1 MWTFKFCSIFTVIW
15 KLDEKHLIKKNWTL
29 DQNDLIKSP
38 ILAGHLN
45 KSQKYLWPG
54 GQFRRTIN
62 GHFDHVT
69 IINLFVSSRKMLS
82 DYRI

>member
-1 MWTFKFCSIFTVIW
+1 MIRLKSSR
-15 KLDEKHLIKKNWTL
+15 LSL
-29 DQNDLIKSP
+29 DQNDFIKSP

-45 KSQKYLWPG
+45 KSQKHLWPG
-54 GQFRRTIN
+54 WQFKRTIN

-82 DYRI
+82 DYRIWSQGHT